1 MDVNKNQSG
10 ICVTMTT
17 LNTIIEEQKKKA
29 RVETQNHCQK
39 RYEGILQ
46 QEVID
51 GTVSYWGKRTDTLL
65 TYAMPRAYKAGKTD
79 WLRSEIEKLEG
90 MKKTKT
96 FPQQLIHFDHS
107 VEYFERLSDADIHY
121 NQALTSIITRY
132 KEELKV
138 LESK

>member
-1 MDVNKNQSG
+1 MEYLRTNSLLRDSLFE
-10 ICVTMTT
+10 VTMET
-17 LNTIIEEQKKKA
+17 KA
-29 RVETQNHCQK
+29 
-39 RYEGILQ
+39 
-46 QEVID
+46 
-51 GTVSYWGKRTDTLL
+51 
-65 TYAMPRAYKAGKTD
+65 D
-79 WLRSEIEKLEG
+79 WLRSEIKRLEG

-132 KEELKV
+132 KEELKE

>member
-1 MDVNKNQSG
+1 
-10 ICVTMTT
+10 MTLET
-17 LNTIIEEQKKKA
+17 LIEEEKKKA

-65 TYAMPRAYKAGKTD
+65 TCAMPRAYKAGKTD
-79 WLRSEIEKLEG
+79 WLRSEIEKL
-90 MKKTKT
+90 KKKFKPTQIIDNGDGT
-96 FPQQLIHFDHS
+96 CTRTDMYIQGQNDDLNFG
-107 VEYFERLSDADIHY
+107 Y

-132 KEELKV
+132 KKEL
-138 LESK
+138 LELEKGT

>member
-1 MDVNKNQSG
+1 
-10 ICVTMTT
+10 MTT

-65 TYAMPRAYKAGKTD
+65 TSAMPRAYETGRAD
-79 WLRSEIEKLEG
+79 WLRSEIERLENMYDEPHKG
-90 MKKTKT
+90 TKYVSHE
-96 FPQQLIHFDHS
+96 QSSYWVDG
-107 VEYFERLSDADIHY
+107 Y
-121 NQALTSIITRY
+121 NQALTTLITRY